1 MFYEIEVKG
10 HVRVPP
16 NQFKDDLKE
25 AIAKELNKKY
35 DGVISKNL
43 GVVMGVTEIL
53 KIGEGIIIPGDGA
66 AYYDTQFKLLA
77 FRPEL
82 QEVSLG
88 KVMEISDF
96 GAFVNIGP
104 LDGMVHI
111 SQAMD
116 DYVSFSKSNTLTGK
130 ESKRTLKVGDLC
142 RARIIAVSYKDM
154 ANPKIGLTMRQ
165 PGLGKEEW
173 LEEDKRKKDK
183 EGKKTEKEDKKEK

>member
-1 MFYEIEVKG
+1 MFYEIEARS

-16 NQFKDDLKE
+16 ASFKEDIKE
-25 AIAKELNKKY
+25 AIIKELNKKY
-35 DGVISKNL
+35 DGMISKTM
-43 GVVMGVTEIL
+43 GAVIGVTDVIN
-53 KIGEGIIIPGDGA
+53 IGEGIIIPGDGA
-66 AYYDTQFKLLA
+66 AYYDTHFKILA
-77 FRPEL
+77 FKPEL
-82 QEVSLG
+82 QEVVIG

-130 ESKRTLKVGDLC
+130 ESKRSLKVGDIC
-142 RARIIAVSYKDM
+142 KARIIAVSYKDV

-165 PGLGKEEW
+165 QGLGKDEW
-173 LEEDKRKKDK
+173 LEEDKKKREKDT
-183 EGKKTEKEDKKEK
+183 KKVEKEDKK

>member
-16 NQFKDDLKE
+16 SLFKEDIKE
-25 AIAKELNKKY
+25 AIIRELNKKY
-35 DGVISKNL
+35 EGTITKQLGVII
-43 GVVMGVTEIL
+43 GITEIV

-66 AYYDTQFKLLA
+66 AYYDTLFKVLA

-82 QEVSLG
+82 QEVVAG
-88 KVMEISDF
+88 KVIEISDF

-130 ESKRTLKVGDLC
+130 ESKRSVKVGDLC
-142 RARIIAVSYKDM
+142 KARIIAVSYKDM

-165 PGLGKEEW
+165 QGLGKEEW
-173 LEEDKRKKDK
+173 LEEDRKKR
-183 EGKKTEKEDKKEK
+183 EKETKKPEKEEKKK

>member
-16 NQFKDDLKE
+16 NLFKDNIQE
-25 AIAKELNKKY
+25 AITKELNKKY
-35 DGVISKNL
+35 DGMISKNL
-43 GVVMGVTEIL
+43 GVIIGITEIM

-66 AYYDTQFKLLA
+66 AYYDTFFKLLA

-82 QEVSLG
+82 QEVVAG

-130 ESKRTLKVGDLC
+130 ESKRSVKVGDIC
-142 RARIIAVSYKDM
+142 KARIIAVSYKDV

-165 PGLGKEEW
+165 QGLGKEEW
-173 LEEDKRKKDK
+173 LEEDKKKREK
-183 EGKKTEKEDKKEK
+183 GEKKAEKEEKKK